1 MNESAFFTPQDV
13 TAIRDNP
20 TIEAKMGVARRLGS
34 HFRELP
40 RQSAAYRMAVEIAM
54 LLQRDTRDEVRAAL
68 SESIAAEAKTPT
80 SLATLLANDNADTVA
95 VPILTHSPKLTD
107 ALLLPLIHATQASL
121 RLLAIAARTKLS
133 SPACLA
139 LIEKQF
145 EEVALAVLNRHAD
158 TLDEPCYGMIVRHYA
173 RSVQIMQLAQE
184 TAMQRRTHFPD
195 PQHGAG
201 DAMSR
206 MQSPANDRE
215 NLDTA
220 DRPLLGRNDLSDGL
234 LGWRMM
240 MQRCQQGLPLE
251 DGFATPWPGEEQHQM
266 ETDLAGETFGNWQNM
281 VNRMNREGA
290 LQAPVM
296 LMALSMGLVPL
307 FALCLARHARASVE
321 DTMAA
326 CTNNET
332 DFRQLYQRSHLPSA
346 LYRLCWWT
354 LAAAREQ
361 LARGIMPCSEEMRSA
376 MARKLAQAEGLK
388 INFARTIGQPVM
400 EALLRAD

>member
-1 MNESAFFTPQDV
+1 MTESAFFTTKDV
-13 TAIRDNP
+13 VAIRDNP
-20 TIEAKMGVARRLGS
+20 TSETKIGVAKRLGT

-54 LLQRDTRDEVRAAL
+54 LLQRDGHEAVRAAL
-68 SESIAAEAKTPT
+68 SESVAAEAKTPT
-80 SLATLLANDNADTVA
+80 NLATLLANDGEDTVA
-95 VPILTHSPKLTD
+95 IPVLTHSPRLTD
-107 ALLLPLIHATQASL
+107 AILLPLIHATQAAM
-121 RLLAIAARTKLS
+121 RLLAIAAREQLS

-139 LIEKQF
+139 LIEKQH
-145 EEVALAVLNRHAD
+145 ETVCYAVLNNHAKA
-158 TLDEPCYGMIVRHYA
+158 LDAPCYNMIVRHYG
-173 RSVQIMQLAQE
+173 RNVSIMQLAQDSAE
-184 TAMQRRTHFPD
+184 KTQTNFPHL
-195 PQHGAG
+195 PQ
-201 DAMSR
+201 
-206 MQSPANDRE
+206 MQSDNVVAKMPAPANDEPER
-215 NLDTA
+215 A
-220 DRPLLGRNDLSDGL
+220 LLGRNDLSDGL
-234 LGWRMM
+234 LGWRGMM
-240 MQRCQQGLPLE
+240 ERCQQGLPLDE
-251 DGFATPWPGEEQHQM
+251 GFATPWPGQPNELANN
-266 ETDLAGETFGNWQNM
+266 TDAYGNWQNL

-296 LMALSMGLVPL
+296 LLALSMGLVPL
-307 FALCLARHARASVE
+307 FALCLARHAHASVE

-361 LARGIMPCSEEMRSA
+361 LARGMQPCSDEVRSA

-400 EALLRAD
+400 EALLRTE